1 MANIGAGE
9 SLHAYLVKK
18 ENVNIVDAYFRANI
32 VPNVSIAK
40 IDDMIPFRYRFL
52 STTEMTFQ
60 PISAHLKG
68 KFDGVLFT
76 SETDIF
82 VNERDKIYFSDG
94 LLQGKYLTITRVIPQ
109 VHIGAF
115 VINKKYPKI
124 IELA

>member
-18 ENVNIVDAYFRANI
+18 EDINIVDAY
-32 VPNVSIAK
+32 VKNVSPTVSV
-40 IDDMIPFRYRFL
+40 DRVDGMIPFRYRFL
-52 STTEMTFQ
+52 STSEMTFQ

-68 KFDGVLFT
+68 KFDGVLYT
-76 SETDIF
+76 SETDIS
-82 VNERDKIYFSDG
+82 VNERDKVYFVDG
-94 LLQGKYLTITRVIPQ
+94 LLQGKYLTVTRVLPQ